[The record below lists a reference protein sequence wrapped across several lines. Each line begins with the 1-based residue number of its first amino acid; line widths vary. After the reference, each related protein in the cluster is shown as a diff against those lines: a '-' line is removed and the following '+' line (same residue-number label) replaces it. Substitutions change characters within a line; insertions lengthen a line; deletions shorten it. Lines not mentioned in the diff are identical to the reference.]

1 MCYTYRTLPSPSEEE
16 EHLTDAELITRSH
29 EGDEDAL
36 VALLAK
42 YELLV
47 RKVIRQEIHE
57 APDAAHL
64 CDDIYQDTVA
74 KVIEHIRDGKPIA
87 HPKAWMVQIAK
98 NLCTDYWRK
107 QRRQTEFEAFASW
120 LGYGVRST
128 IADSPLQEVLKGE
141 ILEFLASQQT
151 IYQDV
156 VNLRIEGYTAPQIAE
171 QLGLA
176 EGTVKSRLNTFRR
189 RLREY
194 YLEEESPDS

>member
-1 MCYTYRTLPSPSEEE
+1 MCYTYRTLPSPSEGE
-16 EHLTDAELITRSH
+16 EHLTDAELITRS
-29 EGDEDAL
+29 DEDAL

-87 HPKAWMVQIAK
+87 HPKAWMVQIAR
-98 NLCTDYWRK
+98 NLCMDYWRK
-107 QRRQTEFEAFASW
+107 QRRQTEFEAFAAW

-156 VNLRIEGYTAPQIAE
+156 VNLRIEGHTAPQIAE

-194 YLEEESPDS
+194 YLEEESSDS

>member
-1 MCYTYRTLPSPSEEE
+1 MCYTYRTLPSPSEGE

-74 KVIEHIRDGKPIA
+74 KKS
-87 HPKAWMVQIAK
+87 
-98 NLCTDYWRK
+98 NLRAPDLQNRL
-107 QRRQTEFEAFASW
+107 E
-120 LGYGVRST
+120 LGTTTRST
-128 IADSPLQEVLKGE
+128 LRKLSRTPRRACNENLPRRMRCTFQETG
-141 ILEFLASQQT
+141 
-151 IYQDV
+151 
-156 VNLRIEGYTAPQIAE
+156 NRPC
-171 QLGLA
+171 
-176 EGTVKSRLNTFRR
+176 
-189 RLREY
+189 
-194 YLEEESPDS
+194 

>member
-1 MCYTYRTLPSPSEEE
+1 MCYTYRTLPSPSEGE

-57 APDAAHL
+57 APDAVHL

-74 KVIEHIRDGKPIA
+74 KVIEHIRNGKPIA

-141 ILEFLASQQT
+141 ILEFLASQQA

-194 YLEEESPDS
+194 YLEEESSDS

>member
-16 EHLTDAELITRSH
+16 EHLTDAELIKRSH

-74 KVIEHIRDGKPIA
+74 KKVKSSRA
-87 HPKAWMVQIAK
+87 TFAK
-98 NLCTDYWRK
+98 SPGTGDYNQK
-107 QRRQTEFEAFASW
+107 H
-120 LGYGVRST
+120 
-128 IADSPLQEVLKGE
+128 SPRAVSN
-141 ILEFLASQQT
+141 ASQMT
-151 IYQDV
+151 
-156 VNLRIEGYTAPQIAE
+156 R
-171 QLGLA
+171 
-176 EGTVKSRLNTFRR
+176 
-189 RLREY
+189 
-194 YLEEESPDS
+194 